1 MVKDKSSK
9 CVRKTNISTV
19 VPCHAS
25 HKTTLQNS
33 GAQNFMSD
41 ETHSVVVEIQ
51 QSKDAV
57 LAKALG
63 ESSGHF
69 VVAQIQHEEA
79 IKGGPVRDW
88 TRQVVLVQREV
99 AQVLATAKTKGDA
112 SAQVVLASVE
122 VNQRRELS
130 NLGGDGAG
138 EAVRLEV

>member
-1 MVKDKSSK
+1 MVKDKSCK
-9 CVRKTNISTV
+9 CVSKTNISTV

-25 HKTTLQNS
+25 HKTTLYS
-33 GAQNFMSD
+33 GARKFMPD

-130 NLGGDGAG
+130 DLGGDGAG